1 MLYGLVVWRRVT
13 NDHSDKHSDRGWTLP
28 QGGQPLKGP
37 MLGLW
42 YLLFPLLE
50 QIPPPDFPDH
60 LRTLQVIHSVT
71 ISLFSCWCLLLPWA
85 SLMAQTLKICLQCG
99 RPGFSSWVRKIPW
112 RREWLPTPVFLPGE
126 FHRQTTVHGVTKS
139 WTWLSD

>member
-1 MLYGLVVWRRVT
+1 MLYGLVVCRRVT

-28 QGGQPLKGP
+28 QGGQPLKDP

-50 QIPPPDFPDH
+50 QILPPDFPDH

-71 ISLFSCWCLLLPWA
+71 ISLLSCWRLLLPWA
-85 SLMAQTLKICLQCG
+85 SLMAQMLKICLQCG
-99 RPGFSSWVRKIPW
+99 RPGFSFWVRKIPW
-112 RREWLPTPVFLPGE
+112 RREWLPTPVLWHGG
-126 FHRQTTVHGVTKS
+126 FHGQRNLGSQSQTRP
-139 WTWLSD
+139 SD